1 MEADRLLAASADLG
15 REPMPWVGVA
25 AAPDLG
31 EPRLGELVDAL
42 RVHLADS
49 DLGHRNQ
56 LQNKEFRLR
65 AERASARPPTASR
78 ADALAMRSALQ
89 RTRLGL
95 LRYVRER
102 SSQLRTVLR
111 DAASAVPA
119 GGSPDFETLVK
130 AEADRFLVELD
141 EEITG
146 AVQAATIELGLA
158 NRVAS
163 PIEPDRQEPP
173 DVSRSPSSSRRLEGR
188 LMTVLGV
195 GFGLGIALASSR
207 LLAGLAP
214 GLSLAGLAA
223 GSVAGLALVVWV
235 VRVRG
240 LLHDRALLDRW
251 VTEVGAT
258 LRWHGEAMVA
268 ERLLVAESEWV
279 RVRPRGPLERDS
291 NRGREVGFRHPQWD
305 HAVVTDQYEW

>member
-1 MEADRLLAASADLG
+1 
-15 REPMPWVGVA
+15 
-25 AAPDLG
+25 
-31 EPRLGELVDAL
+31 
-42 RVHLADS
+42 
-49 DLGHRNQ
+49 
-56 LQNKEFRLR
+56 
-65 AERASARPPTASR
+65 
-78 ADALAMRSALQ
+78 
-89 RTRLGL
+89 
-95 LRYVRER
+95 
-102 SSQLRTVLR
+102 
-111 DAASAVPA
+111 VPA
-119 GGSPDFETLVK
+119 GGSSAFEALVK

-141 EEITG
+141 EEVTG
-146 AVQAATIELGLA
+146 AVQAAAIELGLA
-158 NRVAS
+158 DHVGS
-163 PIEPDRQEPP
+163 PLDVGRQDPP
-173 DVSRSPSSSRRLEGR
+173 DVRRSPSSSRRLEGR

-279 RVRPRGPLERDS
+279 RVRPRGPSEWEPHQ
-291 NRGREVGFRHPQWD
+291 GRELDVRLP
-305 HAVVTDQYEW
+305 AVAHTDVTDQYEW